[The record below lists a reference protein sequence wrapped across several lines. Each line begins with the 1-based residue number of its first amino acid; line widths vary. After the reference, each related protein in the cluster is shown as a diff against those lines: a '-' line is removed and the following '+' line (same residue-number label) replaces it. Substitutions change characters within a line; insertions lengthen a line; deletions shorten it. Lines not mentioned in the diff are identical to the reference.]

1 MVRPGQYGRVR
12 IEIETRRNALLV
24 PQRAV
29 QELQELHTVVVVGSD
44 SKVSMRT
51 VKVGPRTGNMW
62 VVESGLQAGEKVV
75 SEGLQRLREGMSVNA
90 SPAKLEDTGAS
101 AEPAAAGKG

>member
-1 MVRPGQYGRVR
+1 
-12 IEIETRRNALLV
+12 
-24 PQRAV
+24 
-29 QELQELHTVVVVGSD
+29 
-44 SKVSMRT
+44 
-51 VKVGPRTGNMW
+51 VGPRTGNMW